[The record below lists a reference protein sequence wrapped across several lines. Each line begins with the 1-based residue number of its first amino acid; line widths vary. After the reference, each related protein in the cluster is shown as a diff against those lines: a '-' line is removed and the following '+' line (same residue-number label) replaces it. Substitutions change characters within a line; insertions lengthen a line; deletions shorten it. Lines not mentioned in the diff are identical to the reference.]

1 MTGTETFDS
10 PQAAE
15 RAFYAAFEQN
25 RLDAMLRVWAPSDS
39 VVCIHPGG
47 ERLSGIASV
56 ADSWR
61 QILGSGSTL
70 SFEVTLEHY
79 LHTDALAVHSVQERI
94 VVDGSLRGVVLATN
108 VYQRLDD
115 GWRMVL
121 HHASPAPREQAESTA
136 RKRGHVH

>member
-10 PQAAE
+10 PQTAE
-15 RAFYAAFEQN
+15 QAFYQAFEQN
-25 RLDAMLRVWAPSDS
+25 SLDAMLRVWAPSDS

-47 ERLSGIASV
+47 ERLNGIAAV

-61 QILGSGSTL
+61 KILGSGSTL
-70 SFEVTLEHY
+70 SFEIRLDHY
-79 LHTDALAVHSVQERI
+79 VHTDQLAIHHVEERI
-94 VVDGSLRGVVLATN
+94 VVDGSLRGIVLATN

-121 HHASPAPREQAESTA
+121 HHASPAPREQTEGSPPQGS
-136 RKRGHVH
+136 RVH